1 MKSKMNPAVKKIWID
16 ALRSGLYKQG
26 KHQLRISLDRFCTLG
41 VLCNL
46 HAQAHPEIAAKQ
58 TNLYEYLG
66 EFGILPVEVMKW
78 AGLTGQGPSVYTKI
92 GSISYLN
99 DSEEMTFDEIADV
112 IEEYL

>member
-66 EFGILPVEVMKW
+66 ESYVLPVEAMKW
-78 AGLTGQGPSVYTKI
+78 AGLTGRGPMVDTKI
-92 GSISYLN
+92 GTIPHLN
-99 DSEEMTFDEIADV
+99 DIEKMTFDEIADV